1 MESLN
6 AEDPV
11 SVGPFR
17 LIGRLGVGGMGR
29 VFLARSAGGRTVAVK
44 VVHAELAAQDEF
56 RRRFAREVA
65 ALERVGGTGTAP
77 VLGSDTTA
85 GSPWVA
91 IGYVPGPSLRT
102 VVGDE
107 FGPLPPATVRT
118 LASGLAR
125 ALDHIH
131 AAGLVHRDL
140 KPSNVLLTVD
150 GPRIIDFG
158 IARAVDHVAEG
169 GNLTTT
175 GAVVGS
181 PGFMSPEQVRGDPV
195 SPASDVFC
203 LGSVLVYAA
212 TGRAPFGTADSG
224 VHATM
229 YRIAHDEPDLTD
241 LPPELSGLIRACL
254 AKDPEARPTAT
265 EIVETLPVADPWLPA
280 DVLARLGRHAAR
292 LLEAEGSPDPGEGG
306 RGGAGT
312 SGSAGASGTTGGSG
326 TAGSSGAAGAS
337 GTTGTGGASGT
348 AGAAGTPRA
357 SGAAGASGTTGAFGT
372 AGTGPG
378 AAPVAP
384 RRRGRTALLAA
395 VTALVVAAA
404 AGAAYTYWPQDGGT
418 GGGGKSGSSAGPS
431 GIVPAAFLGAW
442 EGVLK
447 GSANVPYETSRIEIT
462 QGPAG
467 ARAAVYTHVTGEQLC
482 MGRATLVSATEGE
495 LVLGEAEITASVPAR
510 RCTPAARQTLRLR
523 SADVVEWGSGVAT
536 STFRRVKAGTD
547 VVPAA
552 YVGTWKQAPDT
563 MNQPD
568 PDRWSYRVTVSQGP
582 VGAPL
587 VRFEQS
593 YPRMDDQGNALAE
606 DIDCAATALVGAA
619 GSLLVI
625 GPETRD
631 PGSWDPDCVENG
643 SSNLRIV
650 PYQGKD
656 RLQVYG
662 MSAEGE
668 PAEFV
673 RDKP

>member
-85 GSPWVA
+85 DSPWVA

-107 FGPLPPATVRT
+107 FGPLPPATVRA

-131 AAGLVHRDL
+131 TAGLVHRDL

-158 IARAVDHVAEG
+158 IARAVDAVADG

-181 PGFMSPEQVRGDPV
+181 PGFMSPEQVRGDHV
-195 SPASDVFC
+195 TPASDIFC

-229 YRIAHDEPDLTD
+229 FRIAHDEPDLTD

-254 AKDPEARPTAT
+254 AKDPAARPSAT
-265 EIVETLPVADPWLPA
+265 EIVDTLPVAEPWLPA

-292 LLEAEGSPDPGEGG
+292 LLEAEGSSTPEY
-306 RGGAGT
+306 GT
-312 SGSAGASGTTGGSG
+312 PPPPT
-326 TAGSSGAAGAS
+326 
-337 GTTGTGGASGT
+337 
-348 AGAAGTPRA
+348 GAAGTAP
-357 SGAAGASGTTGAFGT
+357 AAA
-372 AGTGPG
+372 
-378 AAPVAP
+378 AP

-395 VTALVVAAA
+395 VTALVLVAA
-404 AGAAYTYWPQDGGT
+404 AGAAYTYWPRSGGATGDGHKNGT
-418 GGGGKSGSSAGPS
+418 VNTTRPAA

-447 GSANVPYETSRIEIT
+447 GKPDAPYETSRIEIS

-467 ARAAVYTHVTGEQLC
+467 AKAAVYTHVTGEQLC
-482 MGRATLVSATEGE
+482 IGRATLISATDSE
-495 LVLGEAEITASVPAR
+495 LVLGEAEITESVPAQ
-510 RCTPAARQTLRLR
+510 RCTPAARQTLTLR
-523 SADVVEWGSGVAT
+523 STDVVEWGSGVAK
-536 STFRRVKAGTD
+536 STFQRVKAGRD
-547 VVPAA
+547 VIPAA

-563 MNQPD
+563 VTQPD
-568 PDRWSYRVTVSQGP
+568 PDRWTYEVTITQGP

-593 YPRMDDQGNALAE
+593 YPRMDDQGNQLSG
-606 DIDCAATALVGAA
+606 DIRCATTAVVGGA

-631 PGSWDPDCVENG
+631 PDTWDPDCAENG

-650 PYQGKD
+650 QDQGKE

-662 MSAEGE
+662 MSADGE

-673 RDKP
+673 RD

>member
-85 GSPWVA
+85 DSPWVA

-107 FGPLPPATVRT
+107 FGPLPPATVRA

-158 IARAVDHVAEG
+158 IARAVDHVADG

-181 PGFMSPEQVRGDPV
+181 PGFMSPEQVRGDHV
-195 SPASDVFC
+195 GPASDVFC
-203 LGSVLVYAA
+203 LGSVLAYAA

-229 YRIAHDEPDLTD
+229 FRIAHDDPDLTD

-254 AKDPEARPTAT
+254 AKDPADRPTAT

-280 DVLARLGRHAAR
+280 DVLARLGRHAAQ
-292 LLEAEGSPDPGEGG
+292 LLEAEGAAPVEG
-306 RGGAGT
+306 AP
-312 SGSAGASGTTGGSG
+312 AASGTPPP
-326 TAGSSGAAGAS
+326 AD
-337 GTTGTGGASGT
+337 
-348 AGAAGTPRA
+348 AAGTA
-357 SGAAGASGTTGAFGT
+357 STAPPAST
-372 AGTGPG
+372 APSSTPPSST
-378 AAPVAP
+378 APSSTAP

-395 VTALVVAAA
+395 ATALVVAAA
-404 AGAAYTYWPQDGGT
+404 ATVAYAYWPGRTDGGT
-418 GGGGKSGSSAGPS
+418 GGTADGGRKNGTATGRPA

-447 GSANVPYETSRIEIT
+447 GTANAPYETSRIEIT

-467 ARAAVYTHVTGEQLC
+467 AKAAVYTHVTGELLC
-482 MGRATLVSATEGE
+482 IGRATLISATDGE
-495 LVLGEAEITASVPAR
+495 LVLGEAEITESVPAR

-523 SADVVEWGSGVAT
+523 STDVVEWGSGVAR
-536 STFRRVKAGTD
+536 STFQRVKAGPD

-552 YVGTWKQAPDT
+552 YLGTWKQAPDT
-563 MNQPD
+563 VTQPE
-568 PDRWSYRVTVSQGP
+568 PDRWSYRITITQGP

-593 YPRMDDQGNALAE
+593 YPRMDDQGNLLA
-606 DIDCAATALVGAA
+606 DDVDCATTAVVGGA

-631 PGSWDPDCVENG
+631 PDSWDPGCAENG
-643 SSNLRIV
+643 SSNLRLV
-650 PYQGKD
+650 HWQGKE

-662 MSAEGE
+662 MTADGE

-673 RDKP
+673 RD

>member
-85 GSPWVA
+85 DSPWVA
-91 IGYVPGPSLRT
+91 IGYVPGPSLRA

-107 FGPLPPATVRT
+107 FGPLPPATVRA

-158 IARAVDHVAEG
+158 IARAVDHVSDG

-181 PGFMSPEQVRGDPV
+181 PGFMSPEQVRGDQV

-229 YRIAHDEPDLTD
+229 FRIAHDEPDLTD

-254 AKDPEARPTAT
+254 AKDPAARPTAT

-292 LLEAEGSPDPGEGG
+292 LLEAEGSSAPASETPPPTAP
-306 RGGAGT
+306 AGT
-312 SGSAGASGTTGGSG
+312 ASTVP
-326 TAGSSGAAGAS
+326 A
-337 GTTGTGGASGT
+337 
-348 AGAAGTPRA
+348 P
-357 SGAAGASGTTGAFGT
+357 
-372 AGTGPG
+372 
-378 AAPVAP
+378 AAPTPSP

-395 VTALVVAAA
+395 ATALVVAAA
-404 AGAAYTYWPQDGGT
+404 AGAAYTYWPENGGT
-418 GGGGKSGSSAGPS
+418 GGTAGGRKNGGTADRPP

-447 GSANVPYETSRIEIT
+447 GSADVPYETRRIEIT

-482 MGRATLVSATEGE
+482 MGRATLISATEGE
-495 LVLGEAEITASVPAR
+495 LVLGEAEITASVPAQ
-510 RCTPAARQTLRLR
+510 RCTPAARQTLTLR
-523 SADVVEWGSGVAT
+523 STDVVEWGSGVAK
-536 STFRRVKAGTD
+536 STFRRVEAGTD

-563 MNQPD
+563 LTQPD
-568 PDRWSYRVTVSQGP
+568 PDRWSYRLIVTQGP

-606 DIDCAATALVGAA
+606 DIDCAATALVGGA

-631 PGSWDPDCVENG
+631 PAGWDPDCVENG
-643 SSNLRIV
+643 SGNLRIV
-650 PYQGKD
+650 RYKGKE
-656 RLQVYG
+656 RLQLYG
-662 MSAEGE
+662 MSGDGE

>member
-85 GSPWVA
+85 DSPWVA

-107 FGPLPPATVRT
+107 FGPLPPATVRA

-131 AAGLVHRDL
+131 TAGLVHRDL

-158 IARAVDHVAEG
+158 IARAVDHVSDG

-181 PGFMSPEQVRGDPV
+181 PGFMSPEQVRGDQV

-229 YRIAHDEPDLTD
+229 FRIAHDEPDLTD

-254 AKDPEARPTAT
+254 AKDPAARPTAT

-292 LLEAEGSPDPGEGG
+292 LLEAEGSSTPASETPPPAAP
-306 RGGAGT
+306 AGT
-312 SGSAGASGTTGGSG
+312 ASTVP
-326 TAGSSGAAGAS
+326 APPAP
-337 GTTGTGGASGT
+337 
-348 AGAAGTPRA
+348 TP
-357 SGAAGASGTTGAFGT
+357 
-372 AGTGPG
+372 
-378 AAPVAP
+378 AP

-404 AGAAYTYWPQDGGT
+404 AGAAYTYWPGNGGT
-418 GGGGKSGSSAGPS
+418 GGTAGGRKNGGTTADRPA

-447 GSANVPYETSRIEIT
+447 GSADVPYETRRIEIT

-495 LVLGEAEITASVPAR
+495 LVLGEAEITASVPAQ
-510 RCTPAARQTLRLR
+510 RCTPAARQTLTLR
-523 SADVVEWGSGVAT
+523 STDVVEWGSGVAK
-536 STFRRVKAGTD
+536 STFRRVEAGTD

-563 MNQPD
+563 MTQPD
-568 PDRWSYRVTVSQGP
+568 PDRWSYRLIVTQGP

-593 YPRMDDQGNALAE
+593 YPRMDDQGNALTE
-606 DIDCAATALVGAA
+606 DIDCAATALVGGA

-631 PGSWDPDCVENG
+631 PDSWDPDCVENG
-643 SSNLRIV
+643 SGNLRIV
-650 PYQGKD
+650 RYKGKE
-656 RLQVYG
+656 RLQLYG
-662 MSAEGE
+662 MSADGE